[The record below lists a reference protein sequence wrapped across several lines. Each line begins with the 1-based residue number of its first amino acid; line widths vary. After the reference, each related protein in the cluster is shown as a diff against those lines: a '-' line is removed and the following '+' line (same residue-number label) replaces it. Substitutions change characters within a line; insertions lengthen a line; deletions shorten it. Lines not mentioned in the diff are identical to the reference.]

1 MYLPDFVDAV
11 LELRST
17 FKSSLPGRQIYLK
30 EKLQSEKYLGH
41 HPLGSSY
48 ISQSMNFTTGPY
60 SESIMRLSNYNSMM
74 MLITLLID
82 WDGFVAT
89 AK

>member
-1 MYLPDFVDAV
+1 MKQVKVYLPDFVDAV

-30 EKLQSEKYLGH
+30 KKLQSEKYLGR

-60 SESIMRLSNYNSMM
+60 RESIININ
-74 MLITLLID
+74 
-82 WDGFVAT
+82 G
-89 AK
+89 